1 MPVSSRCP
9 QGTYFHV
16 FQRRAK
22 LPPQVFRKSAKNV
35 VQKSK
40 ECPQLPHF
48 AVIPKQQFP
57 GPRRGFWQPSTFNCP
72 RTRSQKRL
80 VGTHV
85 TVVTGPCASNQN
97 IPSVLRKKKSVHH
110 PGLAPEPP
118 QDKKTLQD
126 PGHPARP
133 RRPWTP
139 CKTQNALQEPSR
151 PWTPCKTQK
160 NLQDPGQPARPRR
173 PCKPCKTLQALQNP
187 EVLIYPARP

>member
-48 AVIPKQQFP
+48 AVIPRQRFP

-110 PGLAPEPP
+110 PGLAPVPP
-118 QDKKTLQD
+118 QLHNRIVHISLDLPWILPLQKATELEVTV
-126 PGHPARP
+126 P
-133 RRPWTP
+133 T
-139 CKTQNALQEPSR
+139 S
-151 PWTPCKTQK
+151 
-160 NLQDPGQPARPRR
+160 GQ
-173 PCKPCKTLQALQNP
+173 
-187 EVLIYPARP
+187 